1 MEMSTT
7 EMKAEIHRKVEAI
20 STMGELLEI
29 NQSLDLLV
37 SENLSAEE
45 RNVLKR
51 LSKVIS
57 DVEKGGGLPHEAV
70 QKEAK
75 RWLHKP

>member
-1 MEMSTT
+1 MSTT
-7 EMKAEIHRKVEAI
+7 EIRAEIHRKIEAI

-29 NQSLDLLV
+29 NQSLDLLT
-37 SENLSAEE
+37 SGNFSTEE

-51 LSKVIS
+51 LSKVLPDI
-57 DVEKGGGLPHEAV
+57 EKDGGLPHEAV

-75 RWLHKP
+75 KWLRKP